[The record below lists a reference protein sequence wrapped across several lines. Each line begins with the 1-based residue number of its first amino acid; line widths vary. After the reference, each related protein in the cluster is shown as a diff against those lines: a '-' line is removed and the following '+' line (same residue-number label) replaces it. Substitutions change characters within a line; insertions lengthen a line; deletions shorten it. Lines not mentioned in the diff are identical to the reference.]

1 MEKLIYQIAITQIK
15 GVGNITAKTLLAH
28 VGSIEDIFKQSRSQ
42 LLKIPNIGEFLVAQL
57 NKERDNAFRRA
68 EKELEFITKHNITP
82 LFFTDDAYPY
92 RLKECDD
99 APIIVY
105 TKGNQDFNAG
115 RFVGIVGTRKL
126 TDYGKTQCQKL
137 ITEFSQ
143 RNITIVSGLA
153 YGADICAHKAALEQG
168 LNTVG
173 VLGHGLDRIY
183 PDLHRST
190 AARMLSQGAL
200 LTEYPSGTNPDKQNF
215 VQRNRIIAGLVDA
228 LVVVESAARGGS
240 LITAEVANSYN
251 RDVFA
256 FPGRTSDE
264 FSAGCNALIREN
276 KAALIENAAD
286 LEKMMGWEQ
295 SAKNKHIIEPMI
307 FAELSEEE
315 KQILTLIKTPE
326 GLHINQIAIKMEK
339 PVSRI
344 ASRLIEM
351 EFKGLVKPLPGSMYK
366 GI

>member
-28 VGSIEDIFKQSRSQ
+28 VGSIEDIFKQSRAQ
-42 LLKIPNIGEFLVAQL
+42 LLKIPNIGEFLVTQL
-57 NKERDNAFRRA
+57 AKERDNAFRRA
-68 EKELEFITKHNITP
+68 EKEIEFITKHHITP

-92 RLKECDD
+92 RLRECDD
-99 APIIVY
+99 APVMVY
-105 TKGNQDFNAG
+105 AKGNQNFNTG

-126 TDYGKTQCQKL
+126 TNYGKMLCQKL
-137 ITEFSQ
+137 IAELSQ
-143 RNITIVSGLA
+143 RDITIVSGLA
-153 YGADICAHKAALEQG
+153 FGTDICAHKTALEQG

-183 PDLHRST
+183 PDLHRPT

-200 LTEYPSGTNPDKQNF
+200 LTEYLSGSNPDKQNF

-228 LVVVESAARGGS
+228 LIVVESATRGGS

-256 FPGRTSDE
+256 FPGRANDE

-276 KAALIENAAD
+276 KAALIESAAD
-286 LEKMMGWEQ
+286 LEKMMAWEQ
-295 SAKNKHIIEPMI
+295 STKSKNIIEPTI
-307 FAELSEEE
+307 FAELSDEE
-315 KQILTLIKTPE
+315 KQILLLIKTPD
-326 GLHINQIAIKMEK
+326 GLNINQIALKMEM

-351 EFKGLVKPLPGSMYK
+351 EFKALVKPLPGNMYK
-366 GI
+366 IV